1 MIGAGV
7 IGAAVAQRLAE
18 KGIAVIL
25 LDRADPRRHNGRIVR
40 LGEREPKAASGLL
53 RSERGGD
60 GGLSSSSLATGP
72 GPWYHL
78 DGNLIWF
85 RDPARAAAL
94 RENVQRL
101 QAWGYAAEMLPAR
114 VVLADLEP
122 GLAIPNPE
130 TPVGWFSREAWVDA
144 PTMTRRLVEAV
155 RNAGP
160 RPHGTGPRGRRHR
173 EGG

>member
-1 MIGAGV
+1 MEDDR
-7 IGAAVAQRLAE
+7 RLAW
-18 KGIAVIL
+18 
-25 LDRADPRRHNGRIVR
+25 R
-40 LGEREPKAASGLL
+40 LAPA
-53 RSERGGD
+53 
-60 GGLSSSSLATGP
+60 
-72 GPWYHL
+72 PWYHL

-85 RDPARAAAL
+85 RDPAQAAAL

-101 QAWGYAAEMLPAR
+101 KAWGYAAEMLPAR

-130 TPVGWFSREAWVDA
+130 NA
-144 PTMTRRLVEAV
+144 RRLVL
-155 RNAGP
+155 AGSLGRCADDDPPPGGGGPQRGEP